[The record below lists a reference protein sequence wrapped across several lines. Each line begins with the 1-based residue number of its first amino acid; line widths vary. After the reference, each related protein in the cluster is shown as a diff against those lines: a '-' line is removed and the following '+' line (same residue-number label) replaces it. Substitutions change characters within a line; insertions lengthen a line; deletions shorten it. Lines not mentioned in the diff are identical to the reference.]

1 MHVQVN
7 LERIVFGIYE
17 GNTSS
22 KTLAKLK
29 YLATILTNT
38 IFFEELKKR
47 MDLKYAFFIRLKL
60 FVVSSAR

>member
-17 GNTSS
+17 GNMSS
-22 KTLAKLK
+22 KNVAKLK

-38 IFFEELKKR
+38 IFL
-47 MDLKYAFFIRLKL
+47 
-60 FVVSSAR
+60 